1 MGKREISRSKDRESK
16 VMGATGKTS
25 EEFRGVYAAMP
36 TPFGSD
42 GRPDPEAL
50 DPIVD
55 FLIDSGVDGL
65 CVGGATGEYPAC
77 SVEEREVI
85 FRRVAARSRGRV
97 PLIFGIGAGNSAQ
110 VRYLA
115 RVALE
120 CDGRAVLLPPPYY
133 FRYDALDVIEFI
145 RDIGRDLPLPV
156 LVYYI
161 PQFTNPFDLGG
172 ALQLIETIP
181 NIVGIKDSSGMGE
194 NVPLIAKAK
203 AKTPLIYFSGDDSRL
218 IESYQH
224 GADGAISGVASACP
238 ELLVAIEKIRRNGG
252 ANYPERIQKVLNEF
266 IAQICALP
274 IPWGI
279 KIALEVRG
287 FHMGPLSWEGG
298 LQSELRIAAFRQ
310 WFGAW
315 LPACLD
321 AC

>member
-1 MGKREISRSKDRESK
+1 MG
-16 VMGATGKTS
+16 TPGKTS
-25 EEFRGVYAAMP
+25 EEFHGVYAAIP
-36 TPFGSD
+36 TAFGSD
-42 GRPDPEAL
+42 GRPDSEAL
-50 DPIVD
+50 DPVID

-77 SVEEREVI
+77 SIEEREVI
-85 FRRVAARSRGRV
+85 FRRVAARSKGRV

-115 RVALE
+115 RVAVE
-120 CDGRAVLLPPPYY
+120 CEGLAVLLPPPHY
-133 FRYDALDVIEFI
+133 FRYDSKDVVEFI
-145 RDIGRDLPLPV
+145 RDMGRDLPLPV

-172 ALQLIETIP
+172 ALQLIATIP
-181 NIVGIKDSSGMGE
+181 SIVGIKDSSGLGE

-218 IESYQH
+218 IESYQN

-238 ELLVAIEKIRRNGG
+238 EMLVAIEKIRRSGG
-252 ANYPERIQKVLNEF
+252 AKYPERIQRDLKEF
-266 IAQICALP
+266 VAQICGLP

-279 KIALEVRG
+279 KLALEIRG
-287 FHMGPLSWEGG
+287 FHMGPLSWTGG
-298 LQSELRIAAFRQ
+298 PQLEFRIAAFRQ

-315 LPACLD
+315 LPECLD
-321 AC
+321 ACLSHNS